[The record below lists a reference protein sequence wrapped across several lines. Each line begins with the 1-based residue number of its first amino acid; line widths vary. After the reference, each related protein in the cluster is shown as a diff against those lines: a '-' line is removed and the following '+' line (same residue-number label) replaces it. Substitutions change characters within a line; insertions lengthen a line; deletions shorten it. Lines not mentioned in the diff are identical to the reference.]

1 MARRNLNLEY
11 FKWMYNIVCA
21 DRYTSSNSYE
31 KLLMYLH
38 DVEFTYTIK
47 RDADRFYDGINL
59 RQRFGQQIDGPCSV
73 LEMMVALAIRCE
85 ETIMTDPKF
94 GDRTSQWFW
103 RMIVN
108 LGLGGETDSR
118 FDEEYVRD
126 VVDQFLHRNYQ
137 RDGRGGLFT
146 VKECQYD
153 LRDVDIW
160 TQMMWYLDDILGL

>member
-59 RQRFGQQIDGPCSV
+59 RRRFGQQIDGPCSV

-118 FDEEYVRD
+118 FDKEYVRD

-146 VKECQYD
+146 VKEYQYD

>member
-59 RQRFGQQIDGPCSV
+59 RRRFGQQIDGPCSV

-103 RMIVN
+103 QMIVN

-118 FDEEYVRD
+118 FDKEYVRD

-146 VKECQYD
+146 VKEYQYD